1 MNMFKGKSAAIP
13 YKYDQANLTTTQRS
27 SLSSMSKSRTKGNS
41 QELTA
46 VNQSEEIASNAQDE
60 RLLRLKL
67 QQLIMLHQTP
77 QHDYT

>member
-1 MNMFKGKSAAIP
+1 
-13 YKYDQANLTTTQRS
+13 
-27 SLSSMSKSRTKGNS
+27 MSKSRTKGNS

>member
-1 MNMFKGKSAAIP
+1 
-13 YKYDQANLTTTQRS
+13 
-27 SLSSMSKSRTKGNS
+27 MSKSRTKGNS
-41 QELTA
+41 QELTD